1 MPTEHIHDN
10 KSFYPNA
17 SKIINLQLLNANIDM
32 LESNLIK
39 DLSLK
44 NFGIFGC
51 KIGSVE
57 ENALTNIKIYQGFYM
72 ENSTFQNIQSK
83 AFNVNVVG
91 QHKNGA
97 ALVKLLDVRF
107 EFLHSLAFHEVTTA
121 STGGLIILGNV
132 TIDNYTSGAL
142 MLDESWKTIIR
153 SIQPYNPKPYVLVKK
168 DCKCDMGNLIEAH
181 SSLHEHPE
189 EENDHHSIL
198 EGLHCHYNDTDD
210 YSWLS
215 FEKKEGCDGFHLN
228 KKVS

>member
-1 MPTEHIHDN
+1 MNLTNEHFH
-10 KSFYPNA
+10 PNA
-17 SKIINLQLLNANIDM
+17 SKIINLQLLNANINV

-97 ALVKLLDVRF
+97 LVQLSDVRF
-107 EFLHSLAFHEVTTA
+107 EFLQSLAFHEVTTS
-121 STGGLIILGNV
+121 STGGFITPLFQR
-132 TIDNYTSGAL
+132 AL
-142 MLDESWKTIIR
+142 WT
-153 SIQPYNPKPYVLVKK
+153 
-168 DCKCDMGNLIEAH
+168 
-181 SSLHEHPE
+181 
-189 EENDHHSIL
+189 
-198 EGLHCHYNDTDD
+198 
-210 YSWLS
+210 
-215 FEKKEGCDGFHLN
+215 LN
-228 KKVS
+228 IV

>member
-1 MPTEHIHDN
+1 M
-10 KSFYPNA
+10 
-17 SKIINLQLLNANIDM
+17 
-32 LESNLIK
+32 IK

-57 ENALTNIKIYQGFYM
+57 ENALTNIKIYQGFYI
-72 ENSTFQNIQSK
+72 SKGSKFQNIQSK

-97 ALVKLLDVRF
+97 LVQLSDVRF
-107 EFLHSLAFHEVTTA
+107 EFLQSLAFHEVTTS
-121 STGGLIILGNV
+121 STGGFIILDNV
-132 TIDNYTSGAL
+132 IIDNYTSGAL
-142 MLDESWKTIIR
+142 MLDESWKPIR
-153 SIQPYNPKPYVLVKK
+153 SIKPYIPKPYVLLKK

-181 SSLHEHPE
+181 SSLHEHHE
-189 EENDHHSIL
+189 VENDHHPIL
-198 EGLHCHYNDTDD
+198 EGLHCHYNDKDD

-215 FEKKEGCDGFHLN
+215 FEKTEGCDGFHLN